1 MFHRVLNTPLFW
13 DRMSFNTKEFQLI
26 DEDIFNKIFTDRKKV
41 RKNFTQFQSLL
52 RLLISISIAI
62 LLSTYR

>member
-1 MFHRVLNTPLFW
+1 
-13 DRMSFNTKEFQLI
+13 MSFNTKEFQLI